1 MKITSSAAGP
11 KLHQK
16 KTEHIQQK
24 EELAEQLIKTY
35 RPGTYLPCH
44 FSGRVTLPKDFQILP
59 FEHLFYIN
67 YVTCH
72 TDLVQYLTSLWFK

>member
-1 MKITSSAAGP
+1 MIQKETLLSPYYSLSHSVPQARSIQMKITGSAAGP

-35 RPGTYLPCH
+35 RLGAYLPVM
-44 FSGRVTLPKDFQILP
+44 F
-59 FEHLFYIN
+59 
-67 YVTCH
+67 
-72 TDLVQYLTSLWFK
+72 